1 MPGEGL
7 RMDCT
12 RANMSQRVNWPLQ
25 SVSSE
30 TERLPLILNW
40 FASDSSDGQDCACVS
55 LLQEYAQRATQ
66 KYVIYNLPVDLDLYN
81 SGLLRI

>member
-1 MPGEGL
+1 
-7 RMDCT
+7 MDCT
-12 RANMSQRVNWPLQ
+12 RASMSQRVNWLLQ

-40 FASDSSDGQDCACVS
+40 FASDSFDRQDCACVS
-55 LLQEYAQRATQ
+55 LLQEYTQRATH
-66 KYVIYNLPVDLDLYN
+66 KYVIHNLPVDLDLYN

>member
-1 MPGEGL
+1 
-7 RMDCT
+7 MDCT
-12 RANMSQRVNWPLQ
+12 RANMNQQVYWPLY

-30 TERLPLILNW
+30 TERLLLILNW
-40 FASDSSDGQDCACVS
+40 FASDSFGGQDCACVS

-81 SGLLRI
+81 SGLLGI